1 MINFFRKIRQ
11 HLLVENK
18 FTKYLLYAFGEIIL
32 VVIGILIALSINN
45 WNEARKNNLEEIAI
59 LESLDKNLILAKKQS
74 ESLVSAERESKS
86 VLLVVLG
93 LDSIKSNLDDLRIT
107 DKIFKDAFWNLENDI
122 PVINTYTDLK
132 NTNKLGLIKNQKI
145 KEKFTSLE
153 VNLNELRGMLEDRLN
168 VQQIRIDDIAEN
180 EINFIPLIKSA
191 IPSINITN
199 ETQNGYKSILSDQR
213 IRNLLGIK
221 LNMTQDVLDY
231 RVNLDN
237 DISELTMLIESELQ
251 ETNERGTKP

>member
-11 HLLVENK
+11 HMLVENK

-45 WNEARKNNLEEIAI
+45 WNEARKNNLEETAI

-74 ESLVSAERESKS
+74 EALVSAERETKG
-86 VLLVVLG
+86 VLLVVLR
-93 LDSIKSNLDDLRIT
+93 LDSIKSNLDDLTIT

-199 ETQNGYKSILSDQR
+199 ETQNDYKSILSDQR

>member
-74 ESLVSAERESKS
+74 EALVFAERETKS
-86 VLLVVLG
+86 VLFVVLG

-199 ETQNGYKSILSDQR
+199 ETQNDYKSILSDQR